1 MSAADWNN
9 LIGGLFIIAFMVVIV
24 FGAVKDLGWFPG
36 EPGDKKQ

>member
-9 LIGGLFIIAFMVVIV
+9 LIGSLFIIAFIAWVVFGVVI
-24 FGAVKDLGWFPG
+24 DLGWFPG